1 VRVSRLPVLKRL
13 VDQLPAWA
21 VALIAVICVI
31 GGVVLTVRP
40 FTSVEVLVVLVGI
53 NSVLTG
59 ALMLVSCD
67 DAAPGRRVLIG
78 VGWLVLGIAILA
90 WPSLSV
96 AALAVVIGVALV
108 VSGLVDVVRVV
119 AQRQR
124 SERAAVLI
132 GGLASIVFGVLAL
145 SWPDVTVLVVAVLFG
160 ARTVLFGLSQLF
172 ALVAHRRRG
181 SVGGEGARPSTA
193 PSRVRRGIRLLA
205 RVVALLVALALL
217 GVSVL
222 IHRGAPAEAGAF
234 SSAPETIPTTS
245 GVLLR
250 SEPYTTGI
258 PDDARAWLI
267 L

>member
-90 WPSLSV
+90 WPSLSM

-132 GGLASIVFGVLAL
+132 GG
-145 SWPDVTVLVVAVLFG
+145 WP
-160 ARTVLFGLSQLF
+160 RS
-172 ALVAHRRRG
+172 
-181 SVGGEGARPSTA
+181 
-193 PSRVRRGIRLLA
+193 
-205 RVVALLVALALL
+205 
-217 GVSVL
+217 
-222 IHRGAPAEAGAF
+222 
-234 SSAPETIPTTS
+234 SSACS
-245 GVLLR
+245 R
-250 SEPYTTGI
+250 
-258 PDDARAWLI
+258 
-267 L
+267 